1 VIILKAKNLIKIL
14 NREKDAEITI
24 CGKPIS
30 GFNITYSCDSNGE
43 WYINLEPKQPVEEQK
58 NIEN

>member
-1 VIILKAKNLIKIL
+1 MKAKNFIKIL
-14 NREKDAEITI
+14 NREKNAEITI

-43 WYINLEPKQPVEEQK
+43 WYINLEPKDDSQEEK
-58 NIEN
+58 IIKK